1 MFGKSKTTRTDYD
14 REVHE
19 RPIAARG
26 GVSLATILTG
36 ALVAIGAFF
45 LLSAIVGA
53 VLSNTGVTPEE
64 LASGEAVDAGIAGG
78 IALLVA
84 LFLSFLWGGYT
95 AGRFGRGSGFLNGLL
110 VPIGTVIL
118 AAVVGALTWAFG
130 ASEGWELLSP
140 TQTLQ
145 VDGEYT
151 SVEYGIGLGLITLG
165 VIFVSS
171 IIGGLLGARWH
182 TKLERRAENRHNE
195 EIVERRRAEAREVDV
210 RERENA
216 AEREHATAAA
226 RAREAAANERTA
238 QAPPAPAGGGR
249 TDTYTPQHT
258 ETRDAD
264 GTRRY

>member
-1 MFGKSKTTRTDYD
+1 MFGRSNTNRTDYD
-14 REVHE
+14 HEVHE

-45 LLSAIVGA
+45 LLSSIVGA
-53 VLSNTGVTPEE
+53 VLSNSGVTPEE

-78 IALLVA
+78 VALLVA

-110 VPIGTVIL
+110 VPIGTVVLVALFSAL
-118 AAVVGALTWAFG
+118 AWAFG
-130 ASEGWELLSP
+130 SSEGWQLLSP

-145 VDGEYT
+145 IDGEYT

-182 TKLERRAENRHNE
+182 TKLERRVETKRNE
-195 EIVERRRAEAREVDV
+195 EIVEHRKAEAREVDV
-210 RERENA
+210 REREER
-216 AEREHATAAA
+216 AEREHALAAT
-226 RAREAAANERTA
+226 RAREAAQTERTH
-238 QAPPAPAGGGR
+238 QEPPGTGR
-249 TDTYTPQHT
+249 TDTYVPQNT
-258 ETRDAD
+258 ESRDAD